1 MSFQF
6 HSEAEAEFGEA
17 YFWYEN
23 QSRGLGTDFVLC
35 VNEAIERVLRNP
47 KLYAPVQEQIRRTI
61 IRRFPFAIIYEE
73 IESQIWII
81 AVFHSKRNP
90 THWQTRK

>member
-1 MSFQF
+1 MSFQL
-6 HSEAEAEFGEA
+6 HSKAEAEFGEA

-23 QSRGLGTDFVLC
+23 QSKGLGTQFILC

-47 KLYAPVQEQIRRTI
+47 RLYPYAQNQMRRAI
-61 IRRFPFAIIYEE
+61 IKKFPYTIIYEE

-81 AVFHSKRNP
+81 SVFHSKRNP